1 MNFFEKIQR
10 KIKLNTH
17 AGTLYQ
23 CPFCGY
29 QSKDLETVGHD
40 LPILKKKHVIGGGK
54 RAAGCYKCHSRDR
67 ERLLYTFLIEELKL
81 PSDKNI
87 SILHIAPEPKL
98 SQVLLKQNFK
108 EYICGDLF
116 TEGYSYPAH
125 VKNMNVLDLNFR
137 DNHFDLFLCNH
148 VLEHIPEDIRAM
160 KEIFRVLKPGG
171 HALLQVPISK
181 NSAETVEDF
190 TIEDPK
196 KREELFGQFDHCRIY
211 GQDYVT
217 RLESV
222 GFKINRINI
231 SDKYPSY
238 GLNPEEDLFFC
249 EKPSFKNS
257 EL

>member
-1 MNFFEKIQR
+1 MNFFKKIQR
-10 KIKLNTH
+10 KIKLDTH
-17 AGTLYQ
+17 AGTRYQ

-29 QSKDLETVGHD
+29 QSKDLETVGHN
-40 LPILKKKHVIGGGK
+40 LPVLKEKHVIGGGR

-67 ERLLYTFLIEELKL
+67 ERLLYAFLIADLKL
-81 PSDKNI
+81 PSNKNI

-98 SQVLLKQNFK
+98 SQVLLQQSFR

-116 TEGYSYPAH
+116 TKGYEYPAH
-125 VKNMNVLDLNFR
+125 VKNMNVLDLPFE

-148 VLEHIPEDIRAM
+148 VLEHIPEDIKAM

-181 NSAETVEDF
+181 NSPETVEDF

-222 GFKINRINI
+222 GFKVKRINI
-231 SDKYPSY
+231 SEKYKKF
-238 GLNPEEDLFFC
+238 GLNPDEDIFYC
-249 EKPSFKNS
+249 EK
-257 EL
+257 

>member
-1 MNFFEKIQR
+1 MNFFKKIQR
-10 KIKLNTH
+10 KIKLDTH
-17 AGTLYQ
+17 AGTRYQ

-29 QSKDLETVGHD
+29 QSKDLETVGHN
-40 LPILKKKHVIGGGK
+40 LPVLKEKHVIGGGR

-67 ERLLYTFLIEELKL
+67 ERLLYAFLIVDLKL
-81 PSDKNI
+81 PSNKNI

-98 SQVLLKQNFK
+98 SQVLLQQSFR

-116 TEGYSYPAH
+116 TKGYEYPAH
-125 VKNMNVLDLNFR
+125 VKNMNVLDLPFE

-148 VLEHIPEDIRAM
+148 VLEHIPEDIKAM

-181 NSAETVEDF
+181 NSPETVEDF

-222 GFKINRINI
+222 GFKVKRINI
-231 SDKYPSY
+231 SEKYKKF
-238 GLNPEEDLFFC
+238 GLNPDEDIFYC
-249 EKPSFKNS
+249 EK
-257 EL
+257 

>member
-1 MNFFEKIQR
+1 MNFLKKFQR
-10 KIKLNTH
+10 KIKLSAH
-17 AGTLYQ
+17 AGTRYK

-29 QSKDLETVGHD
+29 QSKDLEIVGHD
-40 LPILKKKHVIGGGK
+40 FRVLKQKHVIGGGR

-67 ERLLYTFLIEELKL
+67 ERLLYAFLIEDLKL
-81 PSDKNI
+81 PSEKNI

-108 EYICGDLF
+108 EYICGDLY
-116 TEGYSYPAH
+116 TKGYDYLAH
-125 VKNMNVLDLNFR
+125 VKNMNVLNLPFE

-148 VLEHIPEDIRAM
+148 VLEHVPEDIEAM

-171 HALLQVPISK
+171 NALLQVPISK

-190 TIEDPK
+190 TIEDQK

-211 GQDYVT
+211 GQDYIT

-222 GFKINRINI
+222 GFKVHRINV
-231 SDKYPSY
+231 SDKYASF
-238 GLNPEEDLFFC
+238 GVNPEEDLFFC
-249 EKPSFKNS
+249 EKP
-257 EL
+257 